1 MELTRI
7 KELIDDN
14 DTSVNEIA
22 KLVERD
28 HSTISGWIHNY
39 NDPRI
44 EQLNIIANY
53 FNVSLDYLLGLT
65 NIRQYEDNSKEI
77 NKEILTLRLNK
88 LREKSKLT
96 REQFANQL
104 GIARTTWVEYEQGHN
119 IIRALFLYDLAKKH
133 KISVDYLLG
142 KRNKK
147 YIG

>member
-22 KLVERD
+22 KLVDRD

-65 NIRQYEDNSKEI
+65 NIRQYDDNSKEI
-77 NKEILTLRLNK
+77 NNEILTFRLNE
-88 LREKSKLT
+88 LRESSKLT

-119 IIRALFLYDLAKKH
+119 IIRAAFLYQLSKNY
-133 KISVDYLLG
+133 KISIDYLLG
-142 KRNKK
+142 KRKNKSM
-147 YIG
+147 G